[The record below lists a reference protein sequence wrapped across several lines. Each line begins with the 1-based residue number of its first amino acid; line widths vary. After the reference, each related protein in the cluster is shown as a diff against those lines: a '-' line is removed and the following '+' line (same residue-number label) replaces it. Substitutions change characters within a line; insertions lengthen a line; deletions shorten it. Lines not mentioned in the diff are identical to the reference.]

1 MGTHPIFESDFDCL
15 TENTET
21 MEFAQFSSRELFSVP
36 QEVVNKISTKELD
49 LSKNNISVLENEFG
63 NLLNLKKLNLSKNKL
78 DEKSF
83 PSTLRRLVFLEELN
97 LSGNCLTE
105 IPPFVF
111 TLPRLKV
118 LHLAENKISKISPQ
132 IGNLIS
138 LERLYLGNN
147 QLKDIPRQVASI
159 KNMKL
164 LSLANNKL
172 TAIPEEFC
180 YMDELIILQLHNNNL
195 HFLPR
200 GIVELEKLE
209 ELSLRG
215 NPLVNR
221 FVRELTYSPPSLVEL
236 AGRGVINN
244 RIPFDSAPRDIIN
257 RLSSA
262 KCCPNPAC
270 GGVYFDSQYKQ
281 IKFADFCGR
290 YRMPLMQFLCSPNCM
305 TEDSEESSS
314 SSDDELPINPA
325 RLRRVLLG

>member
-21 MEFAQFSSRELFSVP
+21 MDIAQFSSRELFSVP

-83 PSTLRRLVFLEELN
+83 PSTLRRLAFLEELN

-147 QLKDIPRQVASI
+147 QLKDIPRQ
-159 KNMKL
+159 
-164 LSLANNKL
+164 
-172 TAIPEEFC
+172 
-180 YMDELIILQLHNNNL
+180 
-195 HFLPR
+195 
-200 GIVELEKLE
+200 
-209 ELSLRG
+209 
-215 NPLVNR
+215 
-221 FVRELTYSPPSLVEL
+221 
-236 AGRGVINN
+236 
-244 RIPFDSAPRDIIN
+244 
-257 RLSSA
+257 
-262 KCCPNPAC
+262 
-270 GGVYFDSQYKQ
+270 
-281 IKFADFCGR
+281 
-290 YRMPLMQFLCSPNCM
+290 
-305 TEDSEESSS
+305 
-314 SSDDELPINPA
+314 
-325 RLRRVLLG
+325 